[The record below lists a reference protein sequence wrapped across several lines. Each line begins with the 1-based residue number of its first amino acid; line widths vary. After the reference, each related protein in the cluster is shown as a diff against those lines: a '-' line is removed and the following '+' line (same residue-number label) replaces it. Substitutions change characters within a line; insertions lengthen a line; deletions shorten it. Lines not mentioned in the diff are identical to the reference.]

1 MANSTTNFI
10 MGGKLGDFI
19 QSLYAVK
26 NICKQNN
33 TKANLYLCDIGWEFG
48 INNTYAEL
56 YPIVMQQDYINSFN
70 ILAENSYTLDPVQ
83 TPHQNSPI
91 EIHDIQIKEQGY
103 IDLGEYIRSPLLY
116 RACWSELYSNLYNFP
131 IEGAYGW
138 IKYDGLDL
146 TLKNRI
152 LIQRKAATR
161 TNDLFPYEQIVEE
174 YGEKLLFVSSNENDY
189 NVFPY
194 KSKVEFRK
202 VTTLDEWFTSINS
215 CEMIIANLSAPAA
228 IAHAFDKLRIIE
240 LPFTEDAHHCI
251 GEEKYTNNIHWYL
264 NQQLNNLM

>member
-1 MANSTTNFI
+1 MVSSTTNFI

-26 NICKQNN
+26 NICKQTN

-48 INNTYAEL
+48 INNTYTEL
-56 YPIVMQQDYINSFN
+56 YPIILQQDYINTFN
-70 ILAENSYTLDPVQ
+70 ILPKESYTLDPVQ

-91 EIHDIQIKEQGY
+91 VIHDRQLRGEGY
-103 IDLGEYIRSPLLY
+103 IYLGEYLCSPLLY
-116 RACWSELYSNLYNFP
+116 RACWSELYSDLYRFS
-131 IEGAYGW
+131 IEGSYKW
-138 IKYDGLDL
+138 IEYIGLDP
-146 TLKNRI
+146 TLKDRI

-161 TNDLFPYEQIVEE
+161 TNDLFPYEQIIEE
-174 YGEKLLFVSSNENDY
+174 YGEKLLFVSSNESDY
-189 NVFPY
+189 DVFPF

-240 LPFTEDAHHCI
+240 LPFTEDANHCI
-251 GEEKYTNNIHWYL
+251 GEEKYSKNIYWYL
-264 NQQLNNLM
+264 HPDYNNLT